1 MKRNAAK
8 TFLDLQV
15 WQKSHEL
22 TLSIYKFTSCFPKYE
37 LYGLSS
43 QMRRASVSIA
53 ANIAEGFKKRST
65 REKLRFLGI
74 AQSSLEECR
83 YYLLLTQDL
92 GYGQTGELTK
102 TLEDTSRLLHGYS
115 GAISVLECSST

>member
-1 MKRNAAK
+1 MKRKTAK
-8 TFLDLQV
+8 TFFDLQV

-22 TLSIYKFTSCFPKYE
+22 TLSIYKFTSCFPKHE

-65 REKLRFLGI
+65 REKLRFLSI
-74 AQSSLEECR
+74 AHSSLEESR
-83 YYLLLTQDL
+83 YYLLLAQDL
-92 GYGQTGELTK
+92 GYGQITELTK
-102 TLEDTSRLLHGYS
+102 TLEDTSRLLYGYS
-115 GAISVLECSST
+115 KAISTPEGTET